1 MVSLILSLMCKT
13 NHSDRCGEHISDI
26 LVQDLVDIIFII
38 LELTHKDLI
47 TYVAPHV
54 TTKLQEIGTALVL
67 APPELDDTEENH
79 QGITGVFQIWYE
91 TKRCPYT

>member
-38 LELTHKDLI
+38 LELTH
-47 TYVAPHV
+47 Y
-54 TTKLQEIGTALVL
+54 
-67 APPELDDTEENH
+67 
-79 QGITGVFQIWYE
+79 YS
-91 TKRCPYT
+91 